1 MPSEDQNYFQTKSFI
16 LNQDS
21 IKVFD
26 VDEVIAI
33 YLYTVDPYYAWILY
47 LQFCLLAKMYV

>member
-26 VDEVIAI
+26 VDEVIAM